1 MLYAVESEAAMV
13 EYARSKAV
21 AADINLQLILGDM
34 ENFQLPVR
42 QSLHSG
48 GLCPR
53 PCSDHRSKRV
63 TSFEGI
69 YSVVYNKYGT
79 VGPIWSDCAMFQI

>member
-1 MLYAVESEAAMV
+1 MV

-42 QSLHSG
+42 QSLHLE
-48 GLCPR
+48 GLLP
-53 PCSDHRSKRV
+53 
-63 TSFEGI
+63 
-69 YSVVYNKYGT
+69 
-79 VGPIWSDCAMFQI
+79 